1 MSAFYNTAS
10 FVLGLGAW
18 GLGIAAFSGIKL
30 RWATSGSLGLCA
42 CALLFQ
48 IFEVEHRV
56 SIRDFS
62 AIEDTI
68 GAVMVCAG
76 ILVVVTLLLNGI
88 ALWRTRAPTKTS

>member
-18 GLGIAAFSGIKL
+18 GLGILALSGIKP

-68 GAVMVCAG
+68 GAVMVCAVV
-76 ILVVVTLLLNGI
+76 LVVVTLLLNGI
-88 ALWRTRAPTKTS
+88 ALWRARATIKTS